1 MAADGR
7 QPHVLIINDTQEILD
22 LMTEI
27 LDEEGCRVTT
37 SLEFLNLDKVKAIA
51 PDVILQD
58 LLFEGRQEKG

>member
-7 QPHVLIINDTQEILD
+7 QPHILVINDTQVILD